1 MNGSPARIRAQR
13 WIRAARCIAGASGNA
28 LRPVGI
34 RFGMLHVGW
43 VFSLVR
49 SGSSAASYA
58 AAAPWDLP
66 VADELFGPWDRTG
79 APHHMPKRQAELVR
93 AFRAVGHVLTAEI
106 VGLAHE
112 ILYELAERDA
122 SGKGWV
128 VCKCPHLMF
137 TPKDFQTWFGQS
149 HSQGIAHHSA
159 FLIRNPLRRVNS
171 CYSRGWEQMLNDP
184 YELGVYRT
192 FLARWQEASV
202 RLRFEDMRS
211 DPATFFRT
219 LYEGWTL
226 PASEGD
232 IAKACAYL
240 GEQYHDSSAQS
251 HLIEGEVN
259 PISESVWAAPPE
271 VLDAYL
277 ADAPMLDFMEA
288 QGWATKRSAYEGWAP
303 ARLWRTL
310 RGRTHQVRS

>member
-1 MNGSPARIRAQR
+1 MI
-13 WIRAARCIAGASGNA
+13 
-28 LRPVGI
+28 
-34 RFGMLHVGW
+34 HVGW

-58 AAAPWDLP
+58 AAAPWGLP

-79 APHHMPKRQAELVR
+79 EPYNMPKRQAELVR

-112 ILYELAERDA
+112 IIRELAERDE

-128 VCKCPHLMF
+128 ICKCPHLMF
-137 TPKDFQTWFGQS
+137 TPKDFNTWFGQAQ
-149 HSQGIAHHSA
+149 SQGFAHHAA

-171 CYSRGWEQMLNDP
+171 CYSRGWEHMLNDP

-192 FLARWQEASV
+192 FLNRWKEADV
-202 RLRFEDMRS
+202 RLRYEDMRT
-211 DPATFFRT
+211 DPSRFFRT

-226 PASEGD
+226 PFTESD
-232 IAKACAYL
+232 IEKACAYL
-240 GEQYHDSSAQS
+240 GERYHDSSAES
-251 HLIEGEVN
+251 HKVQGELKPRSEG
-259 PISESVWAAPPE
+259 VWAAPPE

-277 ADAPMLDFMEA
+277 ADAQMLDFMDE
-288 QGWATKRSAYEGWAP
+288 QGWPTNRSAYEGWMP
-303 ARLWRTL
+303 ARLWRAF
-310 RGRTHQVRS
+310 RGLGRRVTP

>member
-1 MNGSPARIRAQR
+1 
-13 WIRAARCIAGASGNA
+13 
-28 LRPVGI
+28 
-34 RFGMLHVGW
+34 MLHVGW

-79 APHHMPKRQAELVR
+79 APHHMPKRQAELVK

-112 ILYELAERDA
+112 ILRELAERDA

-137 TPKDFQTWFGQS
+137 TPKDFNTWFGQS
-149 HSQGIAHHSA
+149 ASQGIAHHPA
-159 FLIRNPLRRVNS
+159 YLIRNPLRRVNS
-171 CYSRGWEQMLNDP
+171 CYSRQWEHMLNDP

-192 FLARWQEASV
+192 FLTRWQEASV
-202 RLRFEDMRS
+202 RLRYEDMRT
-211 DPATFFRT
+211 DPASFFRT

-226 PASEGD
+226 PATETD
-232 IAKACAYL
+232 IARACDYL
-240 GEQYHDSSAQS
+240 GKRYHDSSAQS
-251 HLIEGEVN
+251 HEVSGELK
-259 PISESVWAAPPE
+259 PRSESVWAAPPE
-271 VLDAYL
+271 VLDVYL
-277 ADAPMLDFMEA
+277 ADAQLLDFMEA
-288 QGWATKRSAYEGWAP
+288 QGWPTKRSAYERLLP
-303 ARLWRTL
+303 TRLWRTF
-310 RGRTHQVRS
+310 RNATREVRL